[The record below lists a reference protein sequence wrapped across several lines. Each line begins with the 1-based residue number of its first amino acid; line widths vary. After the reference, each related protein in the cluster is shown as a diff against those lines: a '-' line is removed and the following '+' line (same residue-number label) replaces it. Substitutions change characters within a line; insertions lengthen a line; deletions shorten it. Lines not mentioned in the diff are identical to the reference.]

1 MGRKRY
7 WIAAL
12 AAVVCLAGVWGAKA
26 FGQLS
31 EKQWSLAE
39 IKAVSVFVQGL
50 TEQTKKAGL
59 RAERIKADVQKRLER
74 LGIRAVSQEE
84 AAGLAGSP
92 VIYVNISAF
101 KIERTP
107 EYVYRAE
114 VGLLQQVTLVRD
126 RQIRIMSITW
136 NKGRLGYCPSRTL
149 VKSVRET
156 VGYLMDGF
164 SEDYKAA
171 NPDA

>member
-1 MGRKRY
+1 MARKRY
-7 WIAAL
+7 WIAAV
-12 AAVVCLAGVWGAKA
+12 AAVVCLAGVWPVLA

-50 TEQTKKAGL
+50 TEGKGKAGL
-59 RAERIKADVQKRLER
+59 RGKQIQGDIEER
-74 LGIRAVSQEE
+74 LKQVGIRVVSKQES
-84 AAGLAGSP
+84 ARLAGSP
-92 VIYVNISAF
+92 VVYVNISAF
-101 KIERTP
+101 KIEHTP

-149 VKSVRET
+149 AKSVRET
-156 VGYLMDGF
+156 VGYLLDAF
-164 SEDYKAA
+164 SKDYKAA
-171 NPDA
+171 NPGA